1 MLSHGMT
8 FIPLQNYLRTY
19 RRRSF
24 LSQDEVAFLL
34 GVKTGTRVTRHEGS
48 HRTPTMETAIGY
60 EVLFGVPL
68 HELFASEALKVE
80 TIIRQRL
87 PELIRLTEERGGSKE
102 KLASLRN
109 LSERLAQH
117 HENACN

>member
-1 MLSHGMT
+1 MT

-34 GVKTGTRVTRHEGS
+34 GVATGTRVTRHEGA
-48 HRTPTMETAIGY
+48 HRTPTMETALGY

-68 HELFASEALKVE
+68 HELFASEAQKVE

-87 PELIRLTEERGGSKE
+87 PELIRQVEERGGSEE

>member
-1 MLSHGMT
+1 MFSTGMI

-34 GVKTGTRVTRHEGS
+34 GAKTGTRVTRHEGA
-48 HRTPTMETAIGY
+48 HRIPKMETALGY
-60 EVLFGVPL
+60 EALFGVPL
-68 HELFASEALKVE
+68 RELFASEAHKVE

-87 PELIRLTEERGGSKE
+87 PELIRDVEERGGSE
-102 KLASLRN
+102 QKLAFLRS

-117 HENACN
+117 HENARH

>member
-1 MLSHGMT
+1 MA

-19 RRRSF
+19 RRRTF

-34 GVKTGTRVTRHEGS
+34 GVKTGTRVTRHEGAN
-48 HRTPTMETAIGY
+48 RTPTMETALGY

-68 HELFASEALKVE
+68 RELFATEAHKVE

-87 PELIRLTEERGGSKE
+87 PELVRRVEEKGGSEE
-102 KLASLRN
+102 KLASLQH
-109 LSERLAQH
+109 LAERLANQ
-117 HENACN
+117 HENDCN

>member
-1 MLSHGMT
+1 M
-8 FIPLQNYLRTY
+8 IPLKNYLRTY

-34 GVKTGTRVTRHEGS
+34 GTSTGTRVTRHEGS
-48 HRTPTMETAIGY
+48 NRIPKMETALGY

-68 HELFASEALKVE
+68 RELFASEVLKVE
-80 TIIRQRL
+80 IIIRQRL
-87 PELIRLTEERGGSKE
+87 PELIREVEERGESRE
-102 KLASLRN
+102 KLTFLRS
-109 LSERLAQH
+109 LSERLAKH

>member
-1 MLSHGMT
+1 MFSAGMT

-34 GVKTGTRVTRHEGS
+34 GAKTGTQVTRHEGS
-48 HRTPTMETAIGY
+48 DRIPKMETALGY

-68 HELFASEALKVE
+68 RELFASEAHKVE

-87 PELIRLTEERGGSKE
+87 PELIREVEEKGESEE
-102 KLASLRN
+102 KLAFLRSL
-109 LSERLAQH
+109 SDRLAKH
-117 HENACN
+117 YENASN

>member
-1 MLSHGMT
+1 MT

-34 GVKTGTRVTRHEGS
+34 GAKTGTRVTRHEGAN
-48 HRTPTMETAIGY
+48 RIPKMETALGY

-68 HELFASEALKVE
+68 RELFASEAHKVE

-87 PELIRLTEERGGSKE
+87 PELIRKAEEKGESRE
-102 KLASLRN
+102 KLSFLRS
-109 LSERLAQH
+109 LSERLAKH
-117 HENACN
+117 HENASN

>member
-1 MLSHGMT
+1 MT

-19 RRRSF
+19 RRRTF

-34 GVKTGTRVTRHEGS
+34 GVKTGTRVTRHEGAN
-48 HRTPTMETAIGY
+48 RTPTMETALGY

-68 HELFASEALKVE
+68 RELFASEALKVE
-80 TIIRQRL
+80 TIIRERL
-87 PELIRLTEERGGSKE
+87 PELIREVEERGESGQ
-102 KLASLRN
+102 KLAFLQS
-109 LSERLAQH
+109 LSERLAKH

>member
-1 MLSHGMT
+1 MT

-34 GVKTGTRVTRHEGS
+34 GVKTGTRVTRHEGAN
-48 HRTPTMETAIGY
+48 RTPTMETALGY
-60 EVLFGVPL
+60 EVLFDVPL
-68 HELFASEALKVE
+68 RALFAGEARKVE

-87 PELIRLTEERGGSKE
+87 PELIRRVEERGGSEE

-109 LSERLAQH
+109 LAERFAQH
-117 HENACN
+117 HENDCN

>member
-1 MLSHGMT
+1 MA

-34 GVKTGTRVTRHEGS
+34 GVVTGTRVTRYEGAQ
-48 HRTPTMETAIGY
+48 RTPKMETALGY
-60 EVLFGVPL
+60 EVLFDVPVR
-68 HELFASEALKVE
+68 ELFARETQKVE

-87 PELIRLTEERGGSKE
+87 PELIRHVEENGGSE
-102 KLASLRN
+102 QKLAYLRSLAI
-109 LSERLAQH
+109 RLAQH
-117 HENACN
+117 HENTCN

>member
-1 MLSHGMT
+1 MT

-34 GVKTGTRVTRHEGS
+34 GAKTGTRVTRHEGS
-48 HRTPTMETAIGY
+48 GRIPKMETALGY

-68 HELFASEALKVE
+68 RELFASEAHKVE

-87 PELIRLTEERGGSKE
+87 PELIRQVAERGESE
-102 KLASLRN
+102 QKLAFLRSL
-109 LSERLAQH
+109 SDRLAKY